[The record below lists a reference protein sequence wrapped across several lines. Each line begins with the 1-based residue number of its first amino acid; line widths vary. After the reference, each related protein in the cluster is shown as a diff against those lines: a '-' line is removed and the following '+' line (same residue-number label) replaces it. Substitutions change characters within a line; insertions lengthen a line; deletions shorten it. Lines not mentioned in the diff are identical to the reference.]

1 MQAPWKTL
9 HKSVQLQ
16 ESNYS
21 DFSISQPSLLTL
33 GLTLSLPGLSRTPSA
48 ALPKVN
54 LIPVATGDA
63 CWGGGLEGTDGVQS
77 VLVLGLHLPI
87 QADSDHESG
96 SQQPT
101 LCLLGSIKGVLILP
115 LSPNCEHQTPLFQSL
130 NCSILQW
137 TFQQQNAPSCYTEF
151 LYNSITYW
159 CQNTELN

>member
-1 MQAPWKTL
+1 MQRHRCANPMA
-9 HKSVQLQ
+9 H
-16 ESNYS
+16 
-21 DFSISQPSLLTL
+21 
-33 GLTLSLPGLSRTPSA
+33 PGLSLAVHFCWVRGLGLGRKRRVGGIWDSEGHRRWITEGHVCYSREPG
-48 ALPKVN
+48 LF
-54 LIPVATGDA
+54 LTGSR
-63 CWGGGLEGTDGVQS
+63 WLLKGVQS
-77 VLVLGLHLPI
+77 VLVLGLYLPI